1 MNKIIQY
8 IECSTCG
15 PPTATEYSWV
25 FGLLFAAIFESLT
38 QQAALHKG
46 RRIFVHTTSICNAEV
61 FGKTLRRKDITS
73 SVGKDDE
80 DDDGEDQDKK
90 KDHGLNISSKFSGQ

>member
-1 MNKIIQY
+1 
-8 IECSTCG
+8 
-15 PPTATEYSWV
+15 V